1 MDNNKPITVDFKGL
15 MRLFSCG
22 RSTAE
27 YLARESGAEF
37 RVGAKRFYIVSRVAD
52 FVATIAD
59 GQRDGIKEE

>member
-1 MDNNKPITVDFKGL
+1 

-27 YLARESGAEF
+27 YLARESGAEY

-52 FVATIAD
+52 FVASIAD